1 MDLGAHDFKTKPY
14 VTVSLSMILWCFRGT
29 LADDNTRSARSV
41 SETFFSP
48 PDPQPVQ
55 LHATT
60 TCQGESLDISS
71 VKIAYFG
78 GWNYRLYKSPK
89 GDVQHREISVPMW
102 FFVGQIRKPSGVSRN
117 HSRKFRAIEGHFHAR
132 STFSIWIGPFM
143 PYPWHIWSFELNST
157 DVCLY
162 WHWQSNRETKHPNF
176 QWEHHLINRQYTWM
190 DVSMGDFPLS
200 G

>member
-1 MDLGAHDFKTKPY
+1 MIIQWIWGHTILRQNHMSHM
-14 VTVSLSMILWCFRGT
+14 SLSMILWCFRGT
-29 LADDNTRSARSV
+29 LADHNTRSARSV

-89 GDVQHREISVPMW
+89 GDVHREISVPM
-102 FFVGQIRKPSGVSRN
+102 
-117 HSRKFRAIEGHFHAR
+117 
-132 STFSIWIGPFM
+132 
-143 PYPWHIWSFELNST
+143 
-157 DVCLY
+157 
-162 WHWQSNRETKHPNF
+162 
-176 QWEHHLINRQYTWM
+176 
-190 DVSMGDFPLS
+190 
-200 G
+200 

>member
-1 MDLGAHDFKTKPY
+1 
-14 VTVSLSMILWCFRGT
+14 MILWCFRGT
-29 LADDNTRSARSV
+29 LADHNTRSARSV

-89 GDVQHREISVPMW
+89 GDVHREIEETRIKKKYKCIKKKYP
-102 FFVGQIRKPSGVSRN
+102 
-117 HSRKFRAIEGHFHAR
+117 AR
-132 STFSIWIGPFM
+132 IKKIYM
-143 PYPWHIWSFELNST
+143 HQKKYPGAT
-157 DVCLY
+157 V
-162 WHWQSNRETKHPNF
+162 
-176 QWEHHLINRQYTWM
+176 
-190 DVSMGDFPLS
+190 
-200 G
+200 

>member
-1 MDLGAHDFKTKPY
+1 MKSLHVCWLHGYLWKWGYTVYPSLFFLNREHDYPMDLGAHDFKTKPY

-89 GDVQHREISVPMW
+89 GDVQHREISVPM
-102 FFVGQIRKPSGVSRN
+102 
-117 HSRKFRAIEGHFHAR
+117 
-132 STFSIWIGPFM
+132 
-143 PYPWHIWSFELNST
+143 
-157 DVCLY
+157 
-162 WHWQSNRETKHPNF
+162 
-176 QWEHHLINRQYTWM
+176 
-190 DVSMGDFPLS
+190 
-200 G
+200 